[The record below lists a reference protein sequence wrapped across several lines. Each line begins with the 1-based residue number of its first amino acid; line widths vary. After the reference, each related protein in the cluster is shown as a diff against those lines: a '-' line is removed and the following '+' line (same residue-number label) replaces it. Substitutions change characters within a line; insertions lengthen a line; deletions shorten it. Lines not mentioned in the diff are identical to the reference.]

1 MRART
6 AHLLIGAAALAAA
19 LLFAAGAQSDAAEQQ
34 VHNFAEVALSPDGAH
49 VAAIESDDPQVDGT
63 PVHRAL
69 VVRDTATG
77 TARVVA
83 LPCGT
88 DPDCV
93 PSQPVWSPQGDR
105 LVFVLRA
112 PKATNRQ
119 LYETGADAGAPR
131 KLVDFAGTLNDP
143 RFSRDGRLAVLATAG
158 AHKEIGATQAGA
170 ALVGEIGEKP
180 DEQRIALVENGTLR
194 WASPPDLFVYEY
206 DFATGGFVGTA
217 APGNGDNN
225 WWIAK
230 LYTFDGATGAANVVY
245 APSSPQQQLADPR
258 VSPDGRTVAFI
269 GGIMSDFGSTGGD
282 VYALNLDHPGVT
294 VRDLTPDYPASA
306 TSLAWDCRGGGLFFS
321 QLRGAESGIVALDPS
336 APGAPKLL
344 WSAPQSIDAGDAH
357 FSLACT
363 GGSAAAVRQDFEH
376 APEIAFGP
384 LGHWQDLT
392 HVNAGLPAHTR
403 AQSVTWKNGAFD
415 VQGWL
420 LAPVHPAPGK
430 HPLITSVHGGPSAA
444 STPRYVGRGLTRDA
458 LERGYYVFLPNPRGS
473 FGQGETFTLANVKDF
488 GYGDLQDDLRGIDAA
503 EKLAPIDDA
512 RLGIVGYSYGG
523 YMTMWA
529 ITQTQRF
536 KAAVAGAGVS
546 DWESYYGENGIDEWM
561 IPFFGASVYD
571 DPAIYR
577 RSSPIEFIKNV
588 KTPTFIFVGER
599 DVECPMPQSQEYWHA
614 LKTLGVPTSFVVYEG
629 EGHGLRGPAHRAD
642 STRRTLAWFDTYLAA
657 R

>member
-194 WASPPDLFVYEY
+194 WASPPDLFV
-206 DFATGGFVGTA
+206 
-217 APGNGDNN
+217 
-225 WWIAK
+225 
-230 LYTFDGATGAANVVY
+230 
-245 APSSPQQQLADPR
+245 
-258 VSPDGRTVAFI
+258 
-269 GGIMSDFGSTGGD
+269 
-282 VYALNLDHPGVT
+282 
-294 VRDLTPDYPASA
+294 
-306 TSLAWDCRGGGLFFS
+306 
-321 QLRGAESGIVALDPS
+321 
-336 APGAPKLL
+336 
-344 WSAPQSIDAGDAH
+344 
-357 FSLACT
+357 
-363 GGSAAAVRQDFEH
+363 
-376 APEIAFGP
+376 
-384 LGHWQDLT
+384 
-392 HVNAGLPAHTR
+392 
-403 AQSVTWKNGAFD
+403 
-415 VQGWL
+415 
-420 LAPVHPAPGK
+420 
-430 HPLITSVHGGPSAA
+430 
-444 STPRYVGRGLTRDA
+444 
-458 LERGYYVFLPNPRGS
+458 
-473 FGQGETFTLANVKDF
+473 
-488 GYGDLQDDLRGIDAA
+488 
-503 EKLAPIDDA
+503 
-512 RLGIVGYSYGG
+512 
-523 YMTMWA
+523 
-529 ITQTQRF
+529 
-536 KAAVAGAGVS
+536 
-546 DWESYYGENGIDEWM
+546 
-561 IPFFGASVYD
+561 
-571 DPAIYR
+571 
-577 RSSPIEFIKNV
+577 
-588 KTPTFIFVGER
+588 
-599 DVECPMPQSQEYWHA
+599 
-614 LKTLGVPTSFVVYEG
+614 
-629 EGHGLRGPAHRAD
+629 
-642 STRRTLAWFDTYLAA
+642 
-657 R
+657 